1 MAERRFAAGDV
12 IYRMGDRSDF
22 AYVIKSGRVEILKS
36 EDGKERQVTVLGAG
50 DIFGEMGVILDQRR
64 SVTARALERV
74 ELRAISRI
82 GFLSAVNRQSEL
94 ARPVLKTL
102 LSRLH
107 AEDDAPAGA
116 APRDASGIAEEDA
129 PAGPAERGG
138 TGPAGTADED
148 AAAPVGQGAKLR
160 LLPHGEYL
168 ERLMRAD
175 GLELNSLPFRV
186 GRNAVKGEPPPTED
200 NDLSF
205 EDFKP
210 FNLSRR
216 HFVIEA
222 SRRGLV
228 VRDCGSRLGTVV
240 NGVRIGGK
248 DVVGDNIAALQPGD
262 NEIIAGTEQSP
273 YRFTLQITSP

>member
-1 MAERRFAAGDV
+1 MTERRFAAGDV
-12 IYRMGDRSDF
+12 IYRVGDQSDF
-22 AYVIKSGRVEILKS
+22 AYVIKAGSVEILKR

-82 GFLSAVNRQSEL
+82 SFLGAVNRQSEL

-107 AEDDAPAGA
+107 AEEEAPARA
-116 APRDASGIAEEDA
+116 APRDATAPGDADGED
-129 PAGPAERGG
+129 G
-138 TGPAGTADED
+138 
-148 AAAPVGQGAKLR
+148 AAPVGQGARLR
-160 LLPHGEYL
+160 LLPQGEYL
-168 ERLMRAD
+168 ERLLRTE
-175 GLELNSLPFRV
+175 GVEVTSLPFRV

-216 HFVIEA
+216 HFVIEE

-248 DVVGDNIAALQPGD
+248 DVVGDNIAALQTGE

>member
-107 AEDDAPAGA
+107 AEEDAPAGA
-116 APRDASGIAEEDA
+116 APRDT
-129 PAGPAERGG
+129 
-138 TGPAGTADED
+138 TGPAGTDEED

>member
-1 MAERRFAAGDV
+1 VTERRFAPGDL
-12 IYRMGDRSDF
+12 IYRVGDQSDF
-22 AYVIKSGRVEILKS
+22 AYVIKTGRVEILKS
-36 EDGKERQVTVLGAG
+36 EDGKERQVTVLGEG

-64 SVTARALERV
+64 SVTARALEEV
-74 ELRAISRI
+74 VLRAISRI
-82 GFLSAVNRQSEL
+82 GFLRAVNQQAEL

-107 AEDDAPAGA
+107 AEEEAPERA
-116 APRDASGIAEEDA
+116 APREEEAAVEGDGASAE
-129 PAGPAERGG
+129 PAI
-138 TGPAGTADED
+138 
-148 AAAPVGQGAKLR
+148 GQGAKLR
-160 LLPHGEYL
+160 LLPQGEYL
-168 ERLMRAD
+168 ERLMRTE
-175 GLELNSLPFRV
+175 GVEVTSLPFRV

-216 HFVIEA
+216 HFVIEE

-240 NGVRIGGK
+240 NGMRIGGK
-248 DVVGDNIAALQPGD
+248 DVVGDNIAPLKSGD
-262 NEIIAGTEQSP
+262 NEIVAGTESSP
-273 YRFTLQITSP
+273 YRFTLQIADA